1 MTGIA
6 LILQHM
12 VASGQP
18 LAALA
23 AGLPRYEIVK
33 EKFPF
38 AGDFEALTNRLRQT
52 FGGEYNMLDG
62 IRIDTDGGWVHVRR
76 SNTEPV
82 VRIIAEAPTED
93 EAQGLVRNAAAL
105 LED

>member
-1 MTGIA
+1 
-6 LILQHM
+6 
-12 VASGQP
+12 
-18 LAALA
+18 
-23 AGLPRYEIVK
+23 
-33 EKFPF
+33 
-38 AGDFEALTNRLRQT
+38 
-52 FGGEYNMLDG
+52 MLDG